1 MANTI
6 KRFAALTAKIDLSIV
21 CEPQGCIN
29 VRLLRESV
37 RESVVES
44 DKVLRF
50 FVLLENKVARVRRKV
65 VAIPVQVRRDS

>member
-29 VRLLRESV
+29 VRLL